1 MVWFATC
8 NVLFC
13 STFMVSNKK
22 SCSLSRKFS
31 AFFMIA
37 ALLWLTIS
45 TPFVFRAQ
53 QAYASQADKAMDQSP
68 LSGNEEE
75 SNPFSSSTE
84 EKAPSPNVV
93 SEEFLHDC
101 HVSHYFGI
109 ETFSFHLR
117 ENAGTYIAFHG
128 ELLVPPPNAA

>member
-1 MVWFATC
+1 MVRKQHTY
-8 NVLFC
+8 
-13 STFMVSNKK
+13 
-22 SCSLSRKFS
+22 SLSQKLP
-31 AFFMIA
+31 AYFMIA

-53 QAYASQADKAMDQSP
+53 QAIASQENRDMDQSP

-75 SNPFSSSTE
+75 SNPFSNSTE

-101 HVSHYFGI
+101 HISHYIGI
-109 ETFSFHLR
+109 ATFSFHKC
-117 ENAGTYIAFHG
+117 ENAGTYNAFHG